1 VIRIVQRKRIHLV
14 GTLLLLFVVIL
25 LYLVLRERVNSD
37 LVSVAR
43 QVEVFLFEKGFV
55 LFYIVRIVDQLY
67 LYS

>member
-1 VIRIVQRKRIHLV
+1 MIRIVQRKRIHLV